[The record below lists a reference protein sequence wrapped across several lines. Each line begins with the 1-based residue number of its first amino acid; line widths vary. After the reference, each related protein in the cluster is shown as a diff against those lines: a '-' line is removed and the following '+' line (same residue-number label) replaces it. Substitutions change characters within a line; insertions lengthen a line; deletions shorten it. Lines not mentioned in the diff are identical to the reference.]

1 MTDLRPRL
9 ANCVIR
15 ELVQCFSVDGI
26 PDQVTQNQVVSLT
39 WHWGTTDPTRV
50 MIAHTFPNEDVAGI
64 ITPSVT
70 VDTTTTQGVL
80 TFTFPDGGKTK
91 SMVAYDLDRV
101 EYNSLVKVAQP
112 RPYTSNYRPCPW
124 FIPTSNNQLD
134 LGSNYTAYHG
144 VAILR
149 RTSST
154 PDSTISAAQSTTPI
168 AITRGSNRDSGS
180 ATAGPTTFEAGNMPH
195 EGDTAGPESGK
206 STPLSSAPPQSDE
219 SPQSRPPPAK
229 RQDIATII
237 GATIGSLASIILILF
252 FIFCRR
258 RQGKHGR
265 SLLPEKPE
273 AFHGEKMIKK
283 RAENPLQQRDTAHRR
298 DSYPEAS
305 LTTTFVLRSPRCFDD
320 NGSASSSIS
329 ASERIS
335 EATFESS
342 DYTSYTISETESEAD
357 VISTIK
363 STSTEITHEYI
374 TPRTDRQM
382 EIERKIF
389 ELQSQMIRLSDR
401 SGSSEIDSPTPM
413 SMDPEIIKLRER
425 IVRLEELRG
434 EGWAMELTEEVPLE
448 MLY

>member
-1 MTDLRPRL
+1 MKVRGLLALL

-70 VDTTTTQGVL
+70 VDTTNTQGVL

-91 SMVAYDLDRV
+91 SMVAYDLDHV

-112 RPYTSNYRPCPW
+112 RPSFFFDDTRQITVLAP
-124 FIPTSNNQLD
+124 
-134 LGSNYTAYHG
+134 GSSPPRT
-144 VAILR
+144 
-149 RTSST
+149 TSST
-154 PDSTISAAQSTTPI
+154 SGRTIPT
-168 AITRGSNRDSGS
+168 ITESQF
-180 ATAGPTTFEAGNMPH
+180 ATAGLTTFEAGNMPH

-252 FIFCRR
+252 FIFCCR
-258 RQGKHGR
+258 RQGRHGR

-273 AFHGEKMIKK
+273 TFHGEKMIKK
-283 RAENPLQQRDTAHRR
+283 RAENPLKQRDTAHRR

-305 LTTTFVLRSPRCFDD
+305 LTTTFVPRSPRCFDD